1 MTEQVDQQVQD
12 MSREEEIT
20 HEAAMRRLHEQMKI
34 DKVANPLV
42 TALKIAFQSLRIR
55 FGRSIITIGG
65 IFFAIAFLTSVL
77 TTSIV
82 DQITAPVGEGMAFT
96 DTGISTML
104 RLLAEEPRQAWLVT
118 MSLVV
123 CVIGIA
129 NAMLM
134 SVTERFK
141 EIGTMKCLGA
151 PDIFVVELFLLESG
165 FQGFVGSFAGA
176 LAGVLLVLFGA
187 LINHGFSVFGLL
199 PWLQVIL
206 NVFLGT
212 LAGIILTLLGASFP
226 SYRATKMAP
235 ADAMRTEV

>member
-1 MTEQVDQQVQD
+1 MTDQVEQQVPE
-12 MSREEEIT
+12 MSRDEELT
-20 HEAAMRRLHEQMKI
+20 HEEAMRRLHEAMKI

-77 TTSIV
+77 TTSII
-82 DQITAPVGEGMAFT
+82 DQVTAPTGEGIEFT
-96 DTGISTML
+96 DTGISTMI

-151 PDIFVVELFLLESG
+151 PDIFVIELFLLESG
-165 FQGFVGSFAGA
+165 FQGFVGSLTGAITGVVLVIIGA
-176 LAGVLLVLFGA
+176 LFA
-187 LINHGFSVFGLL
+187 HGFSVVGLL
-199 PWLQVIL
+199 PWSQILL
-206 NVFLGT
+206 NVLLGT

-226 SYRATKMAP
+226 SYRATKMVP

>member
-1 MTEQVDQQVQD
+1 MTEQVSQSE
-12 MSREEEIT
+12 SREEKAL
-20 HEAAMRRLHEQMKI
+20 HQAAMDRFHQRMKESPT
-34 DKVANPLV
+34 ANPFI
-42 TALKIAFQSLRIR
+42 TAVKIAFQSLRIR

-82 DQITAPVGEGMAFT
+82 EQVVDPARAGQVFSGA
-96 DTGISTML
+96 GIGTML
-104 RLLAEEPRQAWLVT
+104 EMLAEEPRTAWLVT

-151 PDIFVVELFLLESG
+151 PDLFVVELFLLESG
-165 FQGFVGSFAGA
+165 FQGFVGSLTGS
-176 LAGVLLVLFGA
+176 LLGVLLVLVGA
-187 LINHGFSVFGLL
+187 TINHGFGILL
-199 PWLQVIL
+199 IVPWAQIVINIL
-206 NVFLGT
+206 
-212 LAGIILTLLGASFP
+212 LATAVGILLTLLGASFP
-226 SYRATKMAP
+226 SYRATKMVP